1 MSSVTADQ
9 RIMPLC
15 CRLSPLRCRFCDD
28 SPCFGN
34 APPQSSE
41 QRRKSLLPTRSPFF
55 GLSLRTVSDAEQR

>member
-28 SPCFGN
+28 SPYFGN

-41 QRRKSLLPTRSPFF
+41 QRRKSLPRFLRGLRSS
-55 GLSLRTVSDAEQR
+55 GCH